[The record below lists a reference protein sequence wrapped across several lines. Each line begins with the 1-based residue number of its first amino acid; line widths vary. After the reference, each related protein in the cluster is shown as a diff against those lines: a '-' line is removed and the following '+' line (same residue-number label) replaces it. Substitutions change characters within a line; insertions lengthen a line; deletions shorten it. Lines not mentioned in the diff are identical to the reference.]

1 MASVRHFGLFPW
13 CFDSATSYFSQED
26 FLEYAVPMWWR
37 VKEWTLNS
45 TAQVLANSD
54 PPETVTNVDSQVF
67 SITDYP
73 LRVGSAST
81 FQTERDLVVA
91 GKAGTSFGRFGPVYD
106 WLFSIPSSGTT
117 FASLTRA
124 LKIGPN
130 FEFSAN
136 EQDVPSVSTNGQFE
150 EVGSITSSF
159 CGLSFSAPIKHDLPF
174 FDSLYRI
181 VSLVSTL
188 TATAYWPYDP
198 ADGSGPIYDSVTG
211 EQLRGFP
218 S

>member
-13 CFDSATSYFSQED
+13 CFDSAISYFSQED

-54 PPETVTNVDSQVF
+54 PPSTETYSGTFVF
-67 SITDYP
+67 RITDYP
-73 LRVGSAST
+73 LRVGTAAT
-81 FQTERDLVVA
+81 FQTEKDLVVA
-91 GKAGTSFGRFGPVYD
+91 GKAGTSLGRFGPAYD
-106 WLFSIPSSGTT
+106 WLFNALLGD
-117 FASLTRA
+117 FAIELT
-124 LKIGPN
+124 LKIGPL
-130 FEFSAN
+130 FEFRAFSGDTPPVA
-136 EQDVPSVSTNGQFE
+136 TNGEGAQ
-150 EVGSITSSF
+150 VGSIISNF
-159 CGLSFSAPIKHDLPF
+159 CGLSFTAPIKRVLPF
-174 FDSLYRI
+174 DPDSLY
-181 VSLVSTL
+181 SFASFEATL

-198 ADGSGPIYDSVTG
+198 GDGKGPIYDSVTG